1 MTLKIHNTL
10 SGRKESFES
19 LVPGTVRMYVCGVT
33 VYDYCHLGH
42 ARNAL
47 VFDVIRRYLAYR
59 DLVVTF
65 VKNFTDVDDKII
77 RRAQEQ
83 GKDWREITS
92 TYITAYYEDMRRIGV
107 DPASIEPK
115 ATDHMGEIIQLV
127 EVLIKKGI
135 AYRVDGDVYFEVE
148 KFPAYGRL
156 SKRQLE
162 DMQAGARVEIDER
175 KRSPMD
181 FALWKSAKPGEPAW
195 PSPWGLGRPGWHI
208 ECSAMS
214 MKHLGPTF
222 DIHGGGEDLIFPHH
236 ENEIAQS
243 SGASGQ
249 PFARYWVHNGFVRIN
264 QEKMSKS
271 LGNYFT
277 IREIFEKSR
286 WSEVVTGEMLRYF
299 LLSTHYRS
307 PVDFSD
313 QSLEEAKRALDGFYD
328 LFKRLDESSTAA
340 GKEEEFCSKAENL
353 KEAFYKAMD
362 DDFNT
367 PIALAEFQKLR
378 GKVNKRLSEG
388 LSIQA
393 RYDARELFR
402 SVGSILGLFRL
413 HWRDWQFNA
422 PIRIGVSDAL
432 TISTQEIP
440 TRNLWSPTI
449 TPSTGEIATN
459 LSRPYLSGDEKIEP
473 ITLSDEE
480 IEHLI
485 AERNEARRKKDF
497 KRADDIRTKLVAF
510 SITIEDRPDGTS
522 RWKR

>member
-1 MTLKIHNTL
+1 MTVKIHNTM
-10 SGRKESFES
+10 SGRKESFEP
-19 LVPGTVRMYVCGVT
+19 LVSGTVRMYVCGVT

-42 ARNAL
+42 ARSAL
-47 VFDVIRRYLAYR
+47 VFEVIRRYLAYR
-59 DLVVTF
+59 GFAVTF
-65 VKNFTDVDDKII
+65 VKNFTDIDDKII

-83 GKDWREITS
+83 GKDWQQITS
-92 TYITAYYEDMRRIGV
+92 TYIRAYHEDMRRIGV
-107 DPASIEPK
+107 EPATVEPK
-115 ATDHMGEIIQLV
+115 ATDHMDDIIQLV
-127 EVLIKKGI
+127 GLLIKNGM
-135 AYRVDGDVYFEVE
+135 AYQVDGDVYFQVE
-148 KFPAYGRL
+148 NFPAYGML
-156 SKRQLE
+156 SRRKLE
-162 DMQAGARVEIDER
+162 DLQAGARVEVDER
-175 KRSPMD
+175 KRNPMD
-181 FALWKSAKPGEPAW
+181 FALWKSAKLGEPAW

-271 LGNYFT
+271 LGNFFT

-286 WSEVVTGEMLRYF
+286 WPEVVTGEMLRYF

-328 LFKRLDESSTAA
+328 LFQRLEESSLSSST
-340 GKEEEFCSKAENL
+340 ENGML
-353 KEAFYKAMD
+353 ADERQKLVSRVEQGMD
-362 DDFNT
+362 DDFNS
-367 PIALAEFQKLR
+367 PAALAALQMFR
-378 GKVNKRLSEG
+378 GEVNKWLSKG

-393 RYDARELFR
+393 RHDAREVFK
-402 SVGSILGLFRL
+402 SVGSILGLFGL
-413 HWRDWQFNA
+413 DLRDWKFNES
-422 PIRIGVSDAL
+422 ITL
-432 TISTQEIP
+432 
-440 TRNLWSPTI
+440 
-449 TPSTGEIATN
+449 TPSTEGIAIN
-459 LSRPYLSGDEKIEP
+459 VSQPYLSGEQKVEP
-473 ITLSDEE
+473 IILSDEE

-485 AERNEARRKKDF
+485 AERNEARRKRDF
-497 KRADDIRTKLVAF
+497 KRADAIRTKLVEF

>member
-1 MTLKIHNTL
+1 
-10 SGRKESFES
+10 
-19 LVPGTVRMYVCGVT
+19 
-33 VYDYCHLGH
+33 
-42 ARNAL
+42 
-47 VFDVIRRYLAYR
+47 
-59 DLVVTF
+59 
-65 VKNFTDVDDKII
+65 
-77 RRAQEQ
+77 
-83 GKDWREITS
+83 
-92 TYITAYYEDMRRIGV
+92 
-107 DPASIEPK
+107 
-115 ATDHMGEIIQLV
+115 
-127 EVLIKKGI
+127 
-135 AYRVDGDVYFEVE
+135 
-148 KFPAYGRL
+148 
-156 SKRQLE
+156 
-162 DMQAGARVEIDER
+162 
-175 KRSPMD
+175 
-181 FALWKSAKPGEPAW
+181 
-195 PSPWGLGRPGWHI
+195 
-208 ECSAMS
+208 
-214 MKHLGPTF
+214 
-222 DIHGGGEDLIFPHH
+222 
-236 ENEIAQS
+236 
-243 SGASGQ
+243 
-249 PFARYWVHNGFVRIN
+249 
-264 QEKMSKS
+264 MSKS

-440 TRNLWSPTI
+440 TPNLWSPTI